1 MIDITY
7 AMITIALIGTLLNNK
22 LNIKYK
28 AIGFFLW
35 IISNT
40 LFAIWSFNLLQYNV
54 SALYV
59 IYTLLAIQGFVTHYK
74 QYNKSKK

>member
-1 MIDITY
+1 MIDMTY

-40 LFAIWSFNLLQYNV
+40 LFAIWSFNLLQYSV